1 MGHIIL
7 ATEKHM
13 RHTLKAN
20 LLPDFAGK
28 RVLKIAL
35 RTAHLLA
42 ISVICGA
49 VLLEANQATLHYYW
63 LAAISTGIAMLL
75 IDALSNLVW
84 FVQVRGMIIGLKLLL
99 LLTLPLAPGWGIPVI
114 VVVMILSGIIAHA
127 PGSWRYYSLWHGKV
141 IKSLHDSKG

>member
-1 MGHIIL
+1 MQP
-7 ATEKHM
+7 ASKV
-13 RHTLKAN
+13 N
-20 LLPDFAGK
+20 LLPEFAGK
-28 RVLKIAL
+28 RTLKIAL

-49 VLLEANQATLHYYW
+49 ILLDVSHATLHYYW

-75 IDALSNLVW
+75 IDALSNMVW

-99 LLTLPLAPGWGIPVI
+99 LMMLPLAPDWGKLVI
-114 VVVMILSGIIAHA
+114 VIIMILSGTIAHA

-141 IKSLHDSKG
+141 MKSLHDSKG